1 MIASRVYPP
10 AMSHA
15 APLPVAL
22 PAPTPLART
31 VVGTGIVL
39 GLAASFYFFYNGELF
54 SFVRTAVAAGDY
66 QSAFVRP
73 SVLWAAAAL
82 GMLSLR
88 TLLWFGYRPRRPAS
102 FPDAPSLTVVIPA
115 YNEGA
120 MVEKSIASVAAAHY
134 PHDRLEILV
143 VDDGSKDDTWHYIEQ
158 AAARFPGLVTALRH
172 ERNQGKRAALATG
185 FRRARGAVLV
195 TIDSDSVIERNAL
208 LAIAGPFR
216 DARVGAV
223 AGKVAAY
230 NRNGGFIARM
240 LHVRY
245 ILSFDFMRSAQS
257 TFGTVY
263 CCPGALS
270 GYRASV
276 VREVLDAWLNQRFLG
291 APCTF

>member
-1 MIASRVYPP
+1 
-10 AMSHA
+10 
-15 APLPVAL
+15 
-22 PAPTPLART
+22 
-31 VVGTGIVL
+31 
-39 GLAASFYFFYNGELF
+39 
-54 SFVRTAVAAGDY
+54 
-66 QSAFVRP
+66 
-73 SVLWAAAAL
+73 
-82 GMLSLR
+82 
-88 TLLWFGYRPRRPAS
+88 
-102 FPDAPSLTVVIPA
+102 
-115 YNEGA
+115 

-291 APCTF
+291 APCTFGEDRALTNWILASGYDTIYQSNAVVHTLVPETYVRLAKMYLRWERSYVREEIRFAWIVWRRPIVPMLLAVFEKAVTNLRYPVAWTLPKCSRPANLGGFCWKKGSSMS